1 MLYPMCCLNTSIIH
15 FCLQVL
21 QVVDS
26 LAKVHAHSLS
36 GNESVDTFIK
46 DSKDFDQVWAAMVP
60 LLKTVITPLDP
71 EYFGDKLEKLAY
83 IFEPQYSYE
92 LMMKLHQTLG
102 KFASCWQVSCDCLNK
117 STVIIN
123 LSTRYNYRG

>member
-1 MLYPMCCLNTSIIH
+1 MQI
-15 FCLQVL
+15 L

-36 GNESVDTFIK
+36 GGEWVDTFIE
-46 DSKDFDQVWAAMVP
+46 DRKDFDQAWAAMVP

-71 EYFGDKLEKLAY
+71 EYFGDKLKKLAY
-83 IFEPQYSYE
+83 IFEPEYSYQ

-102 KFASCWQVSCDCLNK
+102 KFASC
-117 STVIIN
+117 
-123 LSTRYNYRG
+123 